1 MPQQIVPIWHALKR
15 WWWLMVA
22 SAVLAGVSAYVYW
35 QNQPPVFQAHIALMI
50 GNSAQSV
57 NPDPQQIGIERTL
70 ANFYSE
76 MAKRRPITQAVI
88 QRLGLQMPPEKL
100 AASIETR
107 VVADAQILEI
117 HVFDLDPRQAALLA
131 TGVAEE
137 LIRQSPSTNVMQG
150 DTLKFIQL
158 QIADLEQK
166 ITKIDSDLTTLHD
179 RMAGMTSASDLSE
192 AQATAKE
199 LETLKQTYSTIHA
212 QYLAGLNNQTVNS
225 LSIIEPASVPSQPVS
240 IGLAATVLI
249 AVAGGLMLSI
259 GAIVVLEYADDVMRW
274 SDATTILNLPV
285 LGAVPKWGDAAH
297 PMILPTEPQSPEAD
311 ALRSLRAQIGVG
323 DGDSPIR
330 KMVVTSP
337 SPRDGKSFTAI
348 NLAVAAA
355 AAGLRTIL
363 IDGDLRLGSL
373 HRFLECPSEP
383 GLSDLLRRAAR
394 SSSSSENVLQATSI
408 DNLRFVP
415 IGRPVLDPASLLS
428 KAKLEAL
435 TDALLVDADVVI
447 VDTPPVGIGPDAT
460 LMAAACDAVVL
471 VVNANRTRR
480 GMTVK
485 AISTLERYNLIGLIF
500 NRLSMS
506 RVSGQYYHYYSQTA
520 QRRTLL
526 GRIKSLPSKV
536 LRRPRPKPGPPAL
549 PAPAEASP
557 ASSPQ
562 PADSDQLHGD
572 NGQAQPALETD
583 RINRQEAAD
592 RMWTA
597 VEAADRDDSIILTT
611 AEAAERLKTT
621 EEIVRGWCAAGRLPA
636 VRIGKQWL
644 VTGLTLQEG
653 SPHANGEHIPPRE

>member
-1 MPQQIVPIWHALKR
+1 
-15 WWWLMVA
+15 
-22 SAVLAGVSAYVYW
+22 
-35 QNQPPVFQAHIALMI
+35 
-50 GNSAQSV
+50 
-57 NPDPQQIGIERTL
+57 
-70 ANFYSE
+70 
-76 MAKRRPITQAVI
+76 
-88 QRLGLQMPPEKL
+88 
-100 AASIETR
+100 
-107 VVADAQILEI
+107 
-117 HVFDLDPRQAALLA
+117 
-131 TGVAEE
+131 
-137 LIRQSPSTNVMQG
+137 
-150 DTLKFIQL
+150 
-158 QIADLEQK
+158 
-166 ITKIDSDLTTLHD
+166 
-179 RMAGMTSASDLSE
+179 
-192 AQATAKE
+192 
-199 LETLKQTYSTIHA
+199 
-212 QYLAGLNNQTVNS
+212 
-225 LSIIEPASVPSQPVS
+225 
-240 IGLAATVLI
+240 
-249 AVAGGLMLSI
+249 
-259 GAIVVLEYADDVMRW
+259 
-274 SDATTILNLPV
+274 
-285 LGAVPKWGDAAH
+285 
-297 PMILPTEPQSPEAD
+297 
-311 ALRSLRAQIGVG
+311 
-323 DGDSPIR
+323 
-330 KMVVTSP
+330 MVVTSP

>member
-1 MPQQIVPIWHALKR
+1 MPQQIVPIWNALKR
-15 WWWLMVA
+15 WWWLIVA
-22 SAVLAGVSAYVYW
+22 SVVLAGVSADMYW
-35 QNQPPVFQAHIALMI
+35 QNQPPVFQARIALMI

-70 ANFYSE
+70 ANFYGE
-76 MAKRRPITQAVI
+76 MAKRQPITQAVI
-88 QRLGLQMPPEKL
+88 QRLGLQIPPEKL

-117 HVFDLDPRQAALLA
+117 HVYDLDPRQAAILV

-137 LIRQSPSTNVMQG
+137 LIRQSPATSVMQG
-150 DTLKFIQL
+150 DTQRFTQL
-158 QIADLEQK
+158 QIADLQQK
-166 ITKIDSDLTTLHD
+166 ITKIDSDLNNLRD

-199 LETLKQTYSTIHA
+199 LETLKQNYSAIYA
-212 QYLAGLNNQTVNS
+212 QYLTIVNNQNVNS
-225 LSIIEPASVPSQPVS
+225 LSIIEPASIPSQPVS
-240 IGLAATVLI
+240 TGLATTVLI
-249 AVAGGLMLSI
+249 AVAGGLMLSV
-259 GAIVVLEYADDVMRW
+259 GAIVFLEYADDVMRW

-311 ALRSLRAQIGVG
+311 ALRSLRAQISVG
-323 DGDSPIR
+323 DQGSPIR

-337 SPRDGKSFTAI
+337 SSRDDKTFTAI

-373 HRFLECPSEP
+373 HRILECPSEP
-383 GLSDLLRRAAR
+383 GLSDLLRRGAR
-394 SSSSSENVLQATSI
+394 SSPSSENVLQATSI
-408 DNLRFVP
+408 DNLLFLP

-428 KAKLEAL
+428 KAKFEAL

-447 VDTPPVGIGPDAT
+447 VDTPPVGIGPDVT

-471 VVNANRTRR
+471 VVNADRTRR

-485 AISTLERYNLIGLIF
+485 AISALERYNLIGLIF
-500 NRLSMS
+500 NRLSMG

-520 QRRTLL
+520 QRNTLL
-526 GRIKSLPSKV
+526 TRIKSLPSNV
-536 LRRPRPKPGPPAL
+536 LRRIRPKPSQPAQ
-549 PAPAEASP
+549 PAAAEPSP
-557 ASSPQ
+557 ASSLR
-562 PADSDQLHGD
+562 PAESDQLHGD

-583 RINRQEAAD
+583 RIHRQEAAD
-592 RMWTA
+592 RLWKA
-597 VEAADRDDSIILTT
+597 IEAADRDDSIILTT
-611 AEAAERLKTT
+611 AEAAERLNTT

-644 VTGLTLQEG
+644 VTGLTLQE
-653 SPHANGEHIPPRE
+653 APPLERDEEAAPGK